1 VWFTLLKSDLKG
13 KNSKLI
19 RGALN
24 KTQFREQSESLFLT
38 SGFTYKT
45 AEQAEAIFKG
55 DETGF
60 QYTRYANPTID
71 TFEKRMAVIDGS
83 ESCFATA
90 SGMSAVFASLMC
102 QLKAGDH
109 VVSATALF
117 GSCREVIKNI
127 ITRYGI
133 KVSFVDGKNI
143 DDWEK
148 EIKTNT
154 KIFFFETP
162 SNPCLEIV
170 DIEAVCKLAKKNNIK
185 VVVDNILVSPV
196 LQNPSK
202 FGADIIVYSG
212 TKHIDGQGRTMGGA
226 ILSSKKFR
234 EEILKPF
241 LRHTGPCISPFNAWI
256 LSKGLETVQLR
267 VVEQSKTAEKLVEF
281 LSKHKKI
288 ESVNYPF
295 KKNHSQYT
303 LAKKQQKLGGNVLSF
318 YVKENKKDAFNFL
331 NNLKMIDICN
341 NLGDTKSLVIHPATT
356 THRVLTDEER
366 KNQNIHENL
375 VRLSVGLEDFQDI
388 KNDLD
393 QALISI

>member
-1 VWFTLLKSDLKG
+1 MLKNDLKG

-38 SGFTYKT
+38 SGYLYQS

-55 DETGF
+55 EETGF

-71 TFEKRMAVIDGS
+71 TFEKRMAIIDGS

-90 SGMSAVFASLMC
+90 SGMAAVFASLMC
-102 QLKAGDH
+102 QLQAGDH

-143 DDWEK
+143 DNWEK
-148 EIKTNT
+148 EIKLNT

-162 SNPCLEIV
+162 SNPCLELV
-170 DIEAVCKLAKKNNIK
+170 DIDAVCKLAKKNNIK

-202 FGADIIVYSG
+202 FGTDIIVYSG

-226 ILSSKKFR
+226 ILSSEKFR
-234 EEILKPF
+234 EEVLKPF
-241 LRHTGPCISPFNAWI
+241 LRHTGPCISPFNAWV
-256 LSKGLETVQLR
+256 LSKGLETVSLR
-267 VVEQSKTAEKLVEF
+267 VVEQSKTAEKVVEF
-281 LSKHKKI
+281 LSEHRKLNQSTTHLKKI
-288 ESVNYPF
+288 IHNTLLQ
-295 KKNHSQYT
+295 KNS
-303 LAKKQQKLGGNVLSF
+303 K
-318 YVKENKKDAFNFL
+318 
-331 NNLKMIDICN
+331 
-341 NLGDTKSLVIHPATT
+341 
-356 THRVLTDEER
+356 RWEEM
-366 KNQNIHENL
+366 
-375 VRLSVGLEDFQDI
+375 F
-388 KNDLD
+388 
-393 QALISI
+393 

>member
-1 VWFTLLKSDLKG
+1 V
-13 KNSKLI
+13 
-19 RGALN
+19 
-24 KTQFREQSESLFLT
+24 
-38 SGFTYKT
+38 
-45 AEQAEAIFKG
+45 
-55 DETGF
+55 
-60 QYTRYANPTID
+60 
-71 TFEKRMAVIDGS
+71 
-83 ESCFATA
+83 
-90 SGMSAVFASLMC
+90 
-102 QLKAGDH
+102 GDH

-133 KVSFVDGKNI
+133 EVSFVDGKNI
-143 DDWEK
+143 DNWEK
-148 EIKTNT
+148 EIKPNT

-162 SNPCLEIV
+162 SNPCLELV

-196 LQNPSK
+196 LQSPVK

-226 ILSSKKFR
+226 ILSSSKFR

-241 LRHTGPCISPFNAWI
+241 LRHTGPCISPFNAWV
-256 LSKGLETVQLR
+256 LSKGLETVRLR
-267 VVEQSKTAEKLVEF
+267 VVEQSKTAEKVVEF
-281 LSKHKKI
+281 LSEHSKV

-295 KKNHSQYT
+295 KKNHPQYA
-303 LAKKQQKLGGNVLSF
+303 LAKKQQKMGGNVLSF
-318 YVKENKKDAFNFL
+318 YIKDNKKDAFNFL

-341 NLGDTKSLVIHPATT
+341 NLGDTKSLAIHPATT

-366 KNQNIHENL
+366 NNQNIHENL
-375 VRLSVGLEDFQDI
+375 VRLSVGLEDFEDI

-393 QALISI
+393 QALSTI

>member
-1 VWFTLLKSDLKG
+1 MLKSDLKG
-13 KNSKLI
+13 KNSKII

-38 SGFTYKT
+38 SGFSYQT

-71 TFEKRMAVIDGS
+71 TFEKRMTVIDGS
-83 ESCFATA
+83 ESCFATS
-90 SGMSAVFASLMC
+90 SGMAAVFASLMC
-102 QLKAGDH
+102 QLKVGDH

-133 KVSFVDGKNI
+133 EVSFVDGKNI
-143 DDWEK
+143 DNWEK
-148 EIKTNT
+148 EIKPNT

-162 SNPCLEIV
+162 SNPCLELV

-196 LQNPSK
+196 LQSPVK

-226 ILSSKKFR
+226 ILSSSKFR

-241 LRHTGPCISPFNAWI
+241 LRHTGPCISPFNAWV
-256 LSKGLETVQLR
+256 LSKGLETVRLR
-267 VVEQSKTAEKLVEF
+267 VVEQSKTAEKVVEF
-281 LSKHKKI
+281 LSEHSKV

-295 KKNHSQYT
+295 KKNHPQYA
-303 LAKKQQKLGGNVLSF
+303 LAKKQQKMGGNVLSF
-318 YVKENKKDAFNFL
+318 YIKDNKKDAFNFL

-341 NLGDTKSLVIHPATT
+341 NLGDTKSLAIHPATT

-366 KNQNIHENL
+366 NNQNIHENL
-375 VRLSVGLEDFQDI
+375 VRLSVGLEDFEDI

-393 QALISI
+393 QAISTI

>member
-1 VWFTLLKSDLKG
+1 MLKSSLKG
-13 KNSKLI
+13 KNSKII

-38 SGFTYKT
+38 SGFSYQT

-71 TFEKRMAVIDGS
+71 TFEKRMTVIDGS

-90 SGMSAVFASLMC
+90 SGMAAVFASLMC

-133 KVSFVDGKNI
+133 EVSFVDGKNI
-143 DDWEK
+143 DNWKK
-148 EIKTNT
+148 EIKSNT

-162 SNPCLEIV
+162 SNPCLELV
-170 DIEAVCKLAKKNNIK
+170 DIEAVCKVAKKNNIK

-196 LQNPSK
+196 LQSPVK
-202 FGADIIVYSG
+202 FGADTIVYSG

-226 ILSSKKFR
+226 ILSSSKFR
-234 EEILKPF
+234 EETLKPF

-256 LSKGLETVQLR
+256 LSKGLETVSLR
-267 VVEQSKTAEKLVEF
+267 VVEQSKTAEKVVEF
-281 LSKHKKI
+281 LSEHNKV

-295 KKNHSQYT
+295 KKNHPQYA
-303 LAKKQQKLGGNVLSF
+303 LAKKQQKMGGNVLSF
-318 YVKENKKDAFNFL
+318 YIKGNKKVAFNFL

-341 NLGDTKSLVIHPATT
+341 NLGDTKSLAIHPATT

-366 KNQNIHENL
+366 NNQSIHENL
-375 VRLSVGLEDFQDI
+375 VRLSVGLEDFEDI

-393 QALISI
+393 QALSTI